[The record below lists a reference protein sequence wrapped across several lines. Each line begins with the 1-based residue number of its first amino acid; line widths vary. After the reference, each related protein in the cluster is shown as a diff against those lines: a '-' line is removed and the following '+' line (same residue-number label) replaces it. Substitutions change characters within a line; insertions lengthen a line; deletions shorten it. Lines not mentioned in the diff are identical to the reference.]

1 MTIVTSDRRP
11 QAAASRARAGLAM
24 TIVIAKSTHR
34 RLPGHRRVGDSAH
47 RRSKMTAHENIN
59 LCMVDTARFKIVI
72 ADIVILD
79 IALTISRGVAR
90 PAPVMRHACVVA
102 AVALLAIVGCSG
114 VSARSPSIHAK

>member
-47 RRSKMTAHENIN
+47 RRSKMTEHENIN

-79 IALTISRGVAR
+79 IALTNHRGVGR
-90 PAPVMRHACVVA
+90 PAPGMRPVGGGAG
-102 AVALLAIVGCSG
+102 VALPSLAV
-114 VSARSPSIHAK
+114 